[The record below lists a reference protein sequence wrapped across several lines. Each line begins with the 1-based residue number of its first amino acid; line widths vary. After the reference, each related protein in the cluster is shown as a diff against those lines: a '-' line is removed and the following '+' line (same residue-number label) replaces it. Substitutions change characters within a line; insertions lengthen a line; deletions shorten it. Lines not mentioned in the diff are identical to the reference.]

1 MTFSYVGYIWALF
14 GCSFLMIFVGGVAL
28 TLHLIGKRL
37 DRNRP
42 RAIVESLSPSERATG
57 AGVDAAAPESG
68 APTRDPA

>member
-28 TLHLIGKRL
+28 TLHVIGKRL

-42 RAIVESLSPSERATG
+42 RTVVESLSPSSRAADAG
-57 AGVDAAAPESG
+57 ADAAAPEPG